1 MTTIDTIQMV
11 DLKGQYLRLK
21 TEIDEAIQQSLDNA
35 DFINGTYVRDFQRD
49 LAEYLS
55 AGRVISCANGTDA
68 LQIAMMGLGLKPGD
82 EVIVPA
88 FTYVATAEVLAL
100 LGITPVWAEVDP
112 LTFTLTVSAVEKALT
127 PRTRA
132 IVPVHLFGQ
141 CADMEPLLKLA
152 AERGLAVI
160 EDVAQALGSEYRF
173 ADGTLHSAGTMG
185 QVGCTSFFP
194 SKNLGCYG
202 DGGALITSDPELGER
217 LRMIAN
223 HGQRKKYVH
232 EIIGINSRLDTL
244 QAAILSV
251 KLKQLNDFNHRRRLA
266 ADRYDALLAG
276 VPGITTP
283 VRSPKSTH
291 VFHQYTLLVPE
302 DRRDALRLHL
312 QLHGIPSMIYYPLPL
327 HLQPAY
333 RSSRFPEGSF
343 PVSESLSRRVLS
355 LPMHTEMNAGQQ
367 ETIAAVVADFMKDHP
382 TQE

>member
-1 MTTIDTIQMV
+1 MV